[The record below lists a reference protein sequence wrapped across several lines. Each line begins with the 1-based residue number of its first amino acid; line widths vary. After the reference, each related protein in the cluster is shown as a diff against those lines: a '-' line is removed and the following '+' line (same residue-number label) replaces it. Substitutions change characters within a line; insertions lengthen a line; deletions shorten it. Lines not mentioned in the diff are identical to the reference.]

1 MYLYALRLMVKW
13 LKYIA
18 NLLKNLCKALQ
29 DIPQQDHHKVCR
41 ELTRARWSH
50 FYSLYDNQCK
60 LPQCEH
66 PADIPTTGGASVTTG
81 DGTLVEGWS
90 EYCIIQIDQ

>member
-1 MYLYALRLMVKW
+1 MCITYMYLYAVRLMVKW

-18 NLLKNLCKALQ
+18 NLLKNLCQALQ

-50 FYSLYDNQCK
+50 FYSLYDNQC
-60 LPQCEH
+60 EH
-66 PADIPTTGGASVTTG
+66 PADIPTTGGAPVTTG
-81 DGTLVEGWS
+81 DGTLVEGSSHWS
-90 EYCIIQIDQ
+90 NYSST